1 MYISDNL
8 GLRGPVIQR
17 KKGKRCYLHRSTRL
31 IVGFLGRRLTGAQ
44 QTIPFTVSG
53 TETLWDG
60 SFGTVGTS
68 AVTATATVGRPN
80 KCLSGL
86 DHDRP
91 FELGAMSS
99 DNAASSLLWGRM
111 E

>member
-1 MYISDNL
+1 MTGTQQAISL
-8 GLRGPVIQR
+8 
-17 KKGKRCYLHRSTRL
+17 
-31 IVGFLGRRLTGAQ
+31 
-44 QTIPFTVSG
+44 TVSG

-60 SFGTVGTS
+60 SLGTVGTS
-68 AVTATATVGRPN
+68 AVTATATLGRPN

-91 FELGAMSS
+91 FDLGAMSVLKY
-99 DNAASSLLWGRM
+99 SSGPPIVHF